1 MTEYVRVRRTLL
13 EQCFNI
19 ITEKATKD
27 FKTGSHKEY
36 ALARGVLNEIIRILN
51 SE

>member
-1 MTEYVRVRRTLL
+1 MTKYVRVERTLL
-13 EQCFNI
+13 EQCFKI

-27 FKTGSHKEY
+27 LRIGSHKEY
-36 ALARGVLNEIIRILN
+36 ALARSVLNHLIRILN